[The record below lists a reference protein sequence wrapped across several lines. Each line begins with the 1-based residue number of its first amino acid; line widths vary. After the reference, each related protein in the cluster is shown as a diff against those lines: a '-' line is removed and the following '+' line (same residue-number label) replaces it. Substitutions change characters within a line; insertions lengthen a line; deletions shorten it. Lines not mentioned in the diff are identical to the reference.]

1 MVKRCRSGLPQGR
14 LSAGGQIRVRSASG
28 LDTSIYQVLM
38 PEATGREKE
47 VKSGETEFIESFD
60 REPRQLCES
69 FLELTVG
76 LRG

>member
-1 MVKRCRSGLPQGR
+1 MSDPPV
-14 LSAGGQIRVRSASG
+14 GGWRRYQNSWLG
-28 LDTSIYQVLM
+28 TSIYYVLM

>member
-1 MVKRCRSGLPQGR
+1 
-14 LSAGGQIRVRSASG
+14 
-28 LDTSIYQVLM
+28 M

-47 VKSGETEFIESFD
+47 AKSGETEFIESFD